1 MFKNKSIL
9 VTGGTGYFGK
19 NFVKYLL
26 ENKPVKKIVIFSRD
40 EQKQYHLQNE
50 LKNHK
55 KYKLLRFF
63 LGDVRDLQRLNMA
76 IKNIDIVIHAA
87 ALKHVPAAEYNP
99 MECVKTNILGAQNII
114 EACLKNKVKKVLAL
128 STDKAANPINIYGAS
143 KLVSDKLFIAA
154 NNLVGFSKVS
164 FSVVR
169 YGNVFAS
176 TGSVVPFFK
185 KILQQKNK
193 FIPITDLKMTRF
205 VITIDQGIDFVIRSL
220 EEMNGGEIFV
230 PKIPSIKIT
239 DLAKAFSPKLP
250 IKIIGIRSGEKL
262 HEILCPRDDAHLTI
276 EFKDYYIITP
286 SIQFYE
292 NNKKFLKNKRGNLGK
307 KVSLNFQ
314 YDSENNKNFLNI
326 TEIKKLINEV

>member
-1 MFKNKSIL
+1 
-9 VTGGTGYFGK
+9 
-19 NFVKYLL
+19 
-26 ENKPVKKIVIFSRD
+26 
-40 EQKQYHLQNE
+40 
-50 LKNHK
+50 
-55 KYKLLRFF
+55 
-63 LGDVRDLQRLNMA
+63 
-76 IKNIDIVIHAA
+76 
-87 ALKHVPAAEYNP
+87 
-99 MECVKTNILGAQNII
+99 
-114 EACLKNKVKKVLAL
+114 
-128 STDKAANPINIYGAS
+128 
-143 KLVSDKLFIAA
+143 
-154 NNLVGFSKVS
+154 
-164 FSVVR
+164 
-169 YGNVFAS
+169 
-176 TGSVVPFFK
+176 
-185 KILQQKNK
+185 
-193 FIPITDLKMTRF
+193 MTRF

-292 NNKKFLKNKRGNLGK
+292 NNKKFLKIKEVTSEK